1 MNANWTAGPDGDDGD
16 FELMIVTSDDKKA
29 VSQGAGGGVNKE
41 LQGIRHPLS
50 ILTPVS
56 GSKK

>member
-29 VSQGAGGGVNKE
+29 VS
-41 LQGIRHPLS
+41 
-50 ILTPVS
+50 
-56 GSKK
+56 